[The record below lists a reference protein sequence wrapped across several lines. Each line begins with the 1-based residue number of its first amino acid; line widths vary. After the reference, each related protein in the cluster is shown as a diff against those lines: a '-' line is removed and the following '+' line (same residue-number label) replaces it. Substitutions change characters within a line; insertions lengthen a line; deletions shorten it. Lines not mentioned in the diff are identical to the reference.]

1 MRSRDGQRRLPA
13 VNSSPIVRAS
23 SITCSYG
30 GAPVLHEVD
39 LDVGR
44 GDFIGIVG
52 PSGSGKTTLLRALS
66 GAVTPLRG
74 EVSRA
79 PGVRFGFVPQLETV
93 NWDFPVTV
101 SECVLMARTRPLR
114 RFWATRSERRAEHAQ
129 LTQVL
134 DKLGIGDLEERHIRA
149 LSGGQQQRMFLARA
163 LMTDADVLLLDEPT
177 SGLDVKTRHE
187 VLHLLDELRRAGM
200 AVVITTHDLNG
211 LAAHLPEVV
220 CLNGRVMGS
229 GAPADVL
236 TPANLEATFGSPMQV
251 LQHAGM
257 PVVIDGPKLD
267 HDRVGD
273 GAAPHHAEPV
283 VLGRP

>member
-1 MRSRDGQRRLPA
+1 MPE
-13 VNSSPIVRAS
+13 PIVRAT

-30 GAPVLHEVD
+30 AAPVLREVD
-39 LDVGR
+39 LEVRR

-66 GAVTPLRG
+66 GAVAPTIG
-74 EVSRA
+74 AVHRA
-79 PGVRFGFVPQLETV
+79 TGTRFGFVPQLETV

-114 RFWATRSERRAEHAQ
+114 HFWSSRAERHAERER
-129 LTQVL
+129 LDAVL
-134 DKLGIGDLEERHIRA
+134 HRLGIGDLGNRHIRA

-187 VLHLLDELRRAGM
+187 VLHLLDELRRSGM

-211 LAAHLPEVV
+211 FAAHLPTIV
-220 CLNGRVMGS
+220 CLNGRVMGI
-229 GAPADVL
+229 GPPADVL
-236 TPANLEATFGSPMQV
+236 TPENLEATFGSPMEV

-257 PVVIDGPKLD
+257 PVVVDRPITIHAR
-267 HDRVGD
+267 HD
-273 GAAPHHAEPV
+273 AHHMPPDEAEPIA
-283 VLGRP
+283 LSRS